1 MIKAHNV
8 FKTYPN
14 GVEDVKKF
22 SYEFTKGNNY
32 LIKGSSGAGKSTLL
46 NLLGLIDPNFEGDI
60 KIENVSIKDIKEKDA
75 ARIRN
80 EMFGFIFQ
88 EYALVENESV
98 YENIKIPLYYSNVK
112 RSEHKNKI
120 NNIIKLVQLEDKVN
134 EKVKN
139 LSGGQRQRV
148 AIARA
153 LVNDPQVI
161 FADEPFSS
169 LDKELETQ
177 LFEITVDYV
186 KGDKLLI
193 MVSHD
198 VDNKIF
204 DEFVKLEIEN
214 GNLIL

>member
-14 GVEDVKKF
+14 GVEAVKKF

-60 KIENVSIKDIKEKDA
+60 KIENVSIKNIKEKEA
-75 ARIRN
+75 SRIRN

-112 RSEHKNKI
+112 RSEYKNKI
-120 NNIIKLVQLEDKVN
+120 NILTQEYKLK
-134 EKVKN
+134 
-139 LSGGQRQRV
+139 
-148 AIARA
+148 
-153 LVNDPQVI
+153 
-161 FADEPFSS
+161 
-169 LDKELETQ
+169 
-177 LFEITVDYV
+177 
-186 KGDKLLI
+186 
-193 MVSHD
+193 
-198 VDNKIF
+198 
-204 DEFVKLEIEN
+204 
-214 GNLIL
+214 